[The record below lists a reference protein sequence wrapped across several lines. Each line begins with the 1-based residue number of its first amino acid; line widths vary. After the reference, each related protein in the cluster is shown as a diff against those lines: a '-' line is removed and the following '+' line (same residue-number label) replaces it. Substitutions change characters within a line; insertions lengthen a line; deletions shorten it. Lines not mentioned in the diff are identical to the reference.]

1 MYLRLFP
8 HLRIHLYVVA
18 GFVLSWGIAFIFVCL
33 FQCTP
38 MAKLWEPELAG
49 KCLDPRPI
57 FVANAVL
64 NFLSDMA
71 LLCMPI
77 TQIARL
83 QMKTAVKLSVCSMFL
98 IGGL

>member
-1 MYLRLFP
+1 
-8 HLRIHLYVVA
+8 
-18 GFVLSWGIAFIFVCL
+18 
-33 FQCTP
+33 

-77 TQIARL
+77 TQVARL
-83 QMKTAVKLSVCSMFL
+83 QMKTAVKVSVCSMFL